1 MFACMNGHIDVARM
15 LIVDYAAD
23 INIQN
28 RVIALVR

>member
-15 LIVDYAAD
+15 LIADFGAD

-28 RVIALVR
+28 EVIALAR